1 MDRAG
6 LDAAD
11 LEGLA
16 VVEQVVELAAVG
28 GEFGLDVE
36 QLAEGVLYHCDVVAD
51 GQGAAEL
58 FLEVVAGAE
67 VVGVHVG
74 FEDPLYRQA
83 MFAHVGNQLVGA
95 VVRGT
100 SGGGIVV
107 QHRIDQGALAAV
119 RIAHH
124 VAVGEGGRIEE
135 GFNMGVHGTVLRAW
149 LDTRRGISFL
159 KPTAN
164 FGSMHRIN
172 SYIQRRPISWP
183 FSVDQDAGRRGLQG
197 VWGEGGDV
205 KGSSGAPGVL
215 VYAPDE
221 QPTE

>member
-1 MDRAG
+1 
-6 LDAAD
+6 
-11 LEGLA
+11 
-16 VVEQVVELAAVG
+16 
-28 GEFGLDVE
+28 
-36 QLAEGVLYHCDVVAD
+36 
-51 GQGAAEL
+51 
-58 FLEVVAGAE
+58 
-67 VVGVHVG
+67 
-74 FEDPLYRQA
+74 

-107 QHRIDQGALAAV
+107 QHRVDQRALAAV
-119 RIAHH
+119 RVAHH
-124 VAVGEGGRIEE
+124 IAVGESRGVEE

-172 SYIQRRPISWP
+172 SYIQGRPISWP

-197 VWGEGGDV
+197 VWGEGAMSKV
-205 KGSSGAPGVL
+205 HPGLL
-215 VYAPDE
+215 VYWFMPRMNNLLSDHG
-221 QPTE
+221 